1 MHTLRIM
8 RVVGK
13 RRPQWGS
20 GIVPARRSTAGRSI
34 ASWMACVA
42 ALLLGG
48 ASGLCETGTSPL
60 AGQRLKDP
68 ILVVQFPGRTHSPA
82 ASTSAPSPLRSSE
95 ADRGRIVLVSPDGAA
110 RVLTRAFYSACEPD
124 VSFDGKQFVFA
135 GKPNRDDRWNIYEM
149 SIEGGPVRQITRDLG
164 DCRSPGYQSRHYQI
178 SESNDTWFQI
188 TFVRSDPSQR
198 AEQGTGAASSLW
210 TCKLDGSLAR
220 PITFNLAND
229 FDPSLMWDGRL
240 LFASWR
246 PSDREGGGDRVS
258 LLEINADGTD
268 YSPFVGNV
276 GKRIKQM
283 PCTTPRQLAVFVE
296 SDSPQSDGAGTL
308 GCVSLLRPQHT
319 YRKLTEP
326 VEGLYHSPSPLPDGS
341 LLVSRRPT
349 DGSAGFAVYRYD
361 VQASKATL
369 VFDDAEFDDVQAR
382 AVVARREPDGRSSS
396 ILDTDPLGKLYCMNV
411 YNNDPRDGIALPE
424 GSVKRLRIVEGLSA
438 SASSRAGESGSAG
451 SPSSVL
457 RRVIGE
463 CDVPGDGSF
472 NVQLPANIPVELQ
485 LLDDRGMTLRRCGWV
500 WTRNHFNQ
508 GCVGC
513 HEDPEITPDNV
524 ATTAL
529 NQLSVVMNPADPDK
543 KSVTFLKD
551 ILPIVESKCLPCHAE
566 KGSPPVLPPTAQ
578 REALYRSLVG
588 AGAAGGGGYVH
599 PGQSRTSPLIWH
611 VLGQNSSRPWDGDF
625 ASKPAKPIPAD
636 SKIQFTASE
645 QALLIQWIDLG
656 ASYGPAEPASSSARS
671 P

>member
-1 MHTLRIM
+1 M
-8 RVVGK
+8 
-13 RRPQWGS
+13 
-20 GIVPARRSTAGRSI
+20 VPALCFVGGRGIAG
-34 ASWMACVA
+34 WLACVT
-42 ALLLGG
+42 ALLVGG
-48 ASGLCETGTSPL
+48 ASGLCESGAPSL

-68 ILVVQFPGRTHSPA
+68 ILVVQFPGRTQAAAVPASSPV
-82 ASTSAPSPLRSSE
+82 RSFE

-124 VSFDGKQFVFA
+124 VSFDAKRFLFA

-149 SIEGGPVRQITRDLG
+149 SFDGGQVRQITKDLG

-188 TFVRSDPSQR
+188 TFVRSDPNQR
-198 AEQGTGAASSLW
+198 AEQGTGTASSLW
-210 TCKLDGSLAR
+210 TCKLDGSLVR

-246 PSDREGGGDRVS
+246 PSDREAGGDRVS

-268 YSPFVGNV
+268 YSPLVGRA

-296 SDSPQSDGAGTL
+296 SDSPQSDGAGSL
-308 GCVSLLRPQHT
+308 GSVSLLRPQHT
-319 YRKLTEP
+319 YRPLTEP
-326 VEGLYHSPSPLPDGS
+326 NEGLYHSPSPLPDGS
-341 LLVSRRPT
+341 LLVSRRPH
-349 DGSAGFAVYRYD
+349 DGSAGFAVYRFD
-361 VQASKATL
+361 VQASKTTL
-369 VFDDAEFDDVQAR
+369 VFDDPEFDDVQAR

-396 ILDTDPLGKLYCMNV
+396 VIDTDPLGKLYCMNV
-411 YNNDPRDGIALPE
+411 YNNDSRDGIALPE
-424 GSVKRLRIVEGLSA
+424 GSVKRLRVVEGLPPSA
-438 SASSRAGESGSAG
+438 AGEVGS
-451 SPSSVL
+451 VI

-485 LLDDRGMTLRRCGWV
+485 LLDDQGMTLRRCGWV

-513 HEDPEITPDNV
+513 HEDPEITPDNF
-524 ATTAL
+524 ATAAL
-529 NQLSVVMNPADPDK
+529 NQLSVVMNPADAEK
-543 KSVTFLKD
+543 KTVTFLKD
-551 ILPIVESKCLPCHAE
+551 VLPIVESKCLPCHGE
-566 KGSPPVLPPTAQ
+566 KGSPPALPPAAQ

-588 AGAAGGGGYVH
+588 TGASGGGSYVH
-599 PGQSRTSPLIWH
+599 SGQSRTSPLIWH
-611 VLGQNSSRPWDGDF
+611 VLGRNSSRPWDGDF
-625 ASKPAKPIPAD
+625 AAKSAKPVPAD
-636 SKIQFTASE
+636 SKGQFTAAE
-645 QALLIQWIDLG
+645 QTLLIQWIDLG
-656 ASYGPAEPASSSARS
+656 ASYGPADPASSSTRS